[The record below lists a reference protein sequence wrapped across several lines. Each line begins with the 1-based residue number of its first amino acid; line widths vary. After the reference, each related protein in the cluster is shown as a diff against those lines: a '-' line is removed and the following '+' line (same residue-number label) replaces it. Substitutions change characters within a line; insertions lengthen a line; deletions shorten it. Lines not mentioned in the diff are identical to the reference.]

1 MMYREGDVVTDGT
14 RALAGQVRAVNGD
27 LLTLARP
34 GGTTWQAKAD
44 NCWAASPEERRALRP
59 SGAITLIGEHLPPV
73 QPPSRSS

>member
-1 MMYREGDVVTDGT
+1 MDDVVTDGT

-34 GGTTWQAKAD
+34 EGTEWTANVTD
-44 NCWAASPEERRALRP
+44 CWSASPEEREALNPR
-59 SGAITLIGEHLPPV
+59 GAIRLIGEHLPPV